1 MAERQLTR
9 RGTERRRQLMDYAAE
24 RFASGGFHPTSV
36 AEVVEGLG
44 VGKGVFYWYF
54 ASKDELF
61 LEILRESQADLRR
74 AQQQAIGDERD
85 AVRRI
90 ELGIRATFA
99 WMDDHRPLVN
109 LLQFAATEERF
120 APTLRHAQAR
130 QFRDLTHH
138 VAEAVAEGRVR
149 AADPE
154 LLTHAVLGVLD
165 RLSRALLRDNGL
177 RADDLAEEAVAFC
190 LGGLLRH

>member
-1 MAERQLTR
+1 
-9 RGTERRRQLMDYAAE
+9 
-24 RFASGGFHPTSV
+24 
-36 AEVVEGLG
+36 
-44 VGKGVFYWYF
+44 
-54 ASKDELF
+54 
-61 LEILRESQADLRR
+61 
-74 AQQQAIGDERD
+74 
-85 AVRRI
+85 
-90 ELGIRATFA
+90 
-99 WMDDHRPLVN
+99 MDDHRPIVN
-109 LLQFAATEERF
+109 LHQFAATEERF
-120 APTLRHAQAR
+120 APTLHHAQAR

-165 RLSRALLRDNGL
+165 RLSRALLRDNGR